1 MLRQPQAHQRVTE
14 RISESVLRRGGLKRK
29 VRAHRLPQI
38 GGMTA
43 VIALAAIALMVVFLG
58 SVWLRRDELE
68 VTGESRS
75 MVVGLVFCVL
85 SVVFILLATATLSS

>member
-1 MLRQPQAHQRVTE
+1 
-14 RISESVLRRGGLKRK
+14 
-29 VRAHRLPQI
+29 
-38 GGMTA
+38 MTA

-75 MVVGLVFCVL
+75 MMVGLVFCVV
-85 SVVFILLATATLSS
+85 SVVAILLVAGTLGS

>member
-1 MLRQPQAHQRVTE
+1 
-14 RISESVLRRGGLKRK
+14 
-29 VRAHRLPQI
+29 
-38 GGMTA
+38 MTA

-75 MVVGLVFCVL
+75 MMVGLVFCVL
-85 SVVFILLATATLSS
+85 SVVFILLATATLGS

>member
-1 MLRQPQAHQRVTE
+1 MLRQPPAHQRVTE

-29 VRAHRLPQI
+29 LRARRLPQI

-43 VIALAAIALMVVFLG
+43 VIALAAIALMGVFLG

-75 MVVGLVFCVL
+75 MMVGLVFCVV
-85 SVVFILLATATLSS
+85 SVVLILLAAATLGS

>member
-1 MLRQPQAHQRVTE
+1 MLRQPPAHQPVTE
-14 RISESVLRRGGLKRK
+14 RISESVLRRGGPKRK
-29 VRAHRLPQI
+29 VRVRRLPQI
-38 GGMTA
+38 GDMTA

-75 MVVGLVFCVL
+75 MMVGLVFCVL
-85 SVVFILLATATLSS
+85 SVVFILLATATLSW

>member
-1 MLRQPQAHQRVTE
+1 MLRQSPAHQHVTE
-14 RISESVLRRGGLKRK
+14 RISESVLRRRGLKWKLQAR
-29 VRAHRLPQI
+29 RLPEI

-75 MVVGLVFCVL
+75 MMVGLVFCAVCVVL
-85 SVVFILLATATLSS
+85 ILLAAGMLSS

>member
-1 MLRQPQAHQRVTE
+1 
-14 RISESVLRRGGLKRK
+14 
-29 VRAHRLPQI
+29 
-38 GGMTA
+38 MTA

-75 MVVGLVFCVL
+75 MMFGVVFCVV
-85 SVVFILLATATLSS
+85 SVVLILLAAGTLGT

>member
-1 MLRQPQAHQRVTE
+1 MLRHAPAHQHVTE
-14 RISESVLRRGGLKRK
+14 RISESVLRGAGAKRK
-29 VRAHRLPQI
+29 FRARPLPQI

-75 MVVGLVFCVL
+75 MVIGVVFCVV
-85 SVVFILLATATLSS
+85 SVVLILLAAGTLG

>member
-1 MLRQPQAHQRVTE
+1 
-14 RISESVLRRGGLKRK
+14 
-29 VRAHRLPQI
+29 
-38 GGMTA
+38 MTA

-75 MVVGLVFCVL
+75 MMVGLVFCVL
-85 SVVFILLATATLSS
+85 SVVFILLATATLSW